1 MIIRLKTKFSEFIT
15 VITNT
20 AFKSY
25 KNKIIERNFV
35 PSFIFSENQIIIVI
49 GQDGFVKI
57 RQNTQRIFQLSVNP
71 DKNDLM
77 VFIAFQTLLGVENV
91 ITNRYSSK
99 LCDLQK
105 QVNDGQRLFSI

>member
-49 GQDGFVKI
+49 GQDGFVKNTAKYSKNI
-57 RQNTQRIFQLSVNP
+57 PIVCKSRQERFDGV
-71 DKNDLM
+71 
-77 VFIAFQTLLGVENV
+77 LLHFELY
-91 ITNRYSSK
+91 RRS
-99 LCDLQK
+99 
-105 QVNDGQRLFSI
+105 